1 LETRTPEIR
10 RAVQAPEYEA
20 ARRLLRE
27 YQAAIRVD
35 LCFQGFEAEL
45 ADLRAR
51 YSGAGRGLWLAWAGS
66 LPLGCVALLPANLAT
81 PASPASPASRAAA
94 DTAELKRLYVRA
106 EAQGTGLGRALAE
119 TVLTAARA
127 SGYARVR
134 LETLTRLERANRL
147 YERLGFTEVADFT
160 DSGRASGTRFL
171 ARAVGERD
179 SPARRARQ
187 LGAQLG

>member
-1 LETRTPEIR
+1 MSRPLETRSPEIR

-27 YQAAIRVD
+27 YQAAIEVD

-45 ADLRAR
+45 ADLRTR
-51 YSGAGRGLWLAWAGS
+51 YSGAGRGLWLAWAGA
-66 LPLGCVALLPANLAT
+66 LPLGCVALVPANLAT
-81 PASPASPASRAAA
+81 PASRAAA

-127 SGYARVR
+127 AGYARVR
-134 LETLTRLERANRL
+134 LETLTRLDHANRL
-147 YERLGFTEVADFT
+147 YGRLGFTEVADFT

-171 ARAVGERD
+171 ARALGERD

>member
-1 LETRTPEIR
+1 MSRPLETRSPEIR

-27 YQAAIRVD
+27 YQAAIEVD

-45 ADLRAR
+45 ADLRTR
-51 YSGAGRGLWLAWAGS
+51 YSGAGRGLWLAWAGA
-66 LPLGCVALLPANLAT
+66 LPLGCVALVPANLAT
-81 PASPASPASRAAA
+81 PASRAAA

-127 SGYARVR
+127 AGYARVR

-147 YERLGFTEVADFT
+147 YGRLGFTEVADFT

-171 ARAVGERD
+171 ARALGERD